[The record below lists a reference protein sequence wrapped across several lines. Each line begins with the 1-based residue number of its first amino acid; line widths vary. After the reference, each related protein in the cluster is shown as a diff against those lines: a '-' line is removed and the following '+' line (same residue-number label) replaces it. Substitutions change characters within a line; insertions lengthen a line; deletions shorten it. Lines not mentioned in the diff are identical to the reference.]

1 MNKKKIAIFVS
12 DEGYGHIVRQRA
24 LISKLLIFR
33 KKIKITIFSGKKISI
48 LKNKFKKSVSYKKI
62 NKTLGTLKDKNGN
75 LNVLGT
81 KKNFNNWAKNKNKWM
96 ATYKKVFEKYD
107 IFISD
112 FMPEVFELSN
122 RLEKKSYGIA
132 HFTWDWFYKKIY
144 GQDTTYKQLL
154 SYIQKADKI
163 FFPPF
168 TNKEIINKYKKKI
181 INVNFFL
188 SDFKKKPYKKSA
200 NKKCLIMDNGN
211 RTMTKHIERSLKKL
225 TKINHVDFIL
235 RKDFLSKKSK
245 NIIKKSKNLRGISG
259 LKRTHEFIM
268 ESDFIIA
275 RGGFNTISECLVLKK
290 PSLLFNE
297 TSNPEIKENLKMIN
311 NEKKCSLISSK
322 DFRDNIEKRINF
334 FIKNEFLKLKKNLNK
349 SKYKSNGADQ
359 VANFIIKNL

>member
-48 LKNKFKKSVSYKKI
+48 LKNKFNKSVSYKKI

-122 RLEKKSYGIA
+122 RLKKKSYGIA
-132 HFTWDWFYKKIY
+132 HFTWDWFYKRIY

-168 TNKEIINKYKKKI
+168 TNKEIIN
-181 INVNFFL
+181 
-188 SDFKKKPYKKSA
+188 
-200 NKKCLIMDNGN
+200 
-211 RTMTKHIERSLKKL
+211 R
-225 TKINHVDFIL
+225 
-235 RKDFLSKKSK
+235 
-245 NIIKKSKNLRGISG
+245 
-259 LKRTHEFIM
+259 
-268 ESDFIIA
+268 
-275 RGGFNTISECLVLKK
+275 
-290 PSLLFNE
+290 
-297 TSNPEIKENLKMIN
+297 
-311 NEKKCSLISSK
+311 
-322 DFRDNIEKRINF
+322 
-334 FIKNEFLKLKKNLNK
+334 
-349 SKYKSNGADQ
+349 
-359 VANFIIKNL
+359 